1 MVEAGNQ
8 NNRGGSSTIFSVVPH
23 LIMVFNYGTAMIP
36 LDMLQT
42 KCTFLVVIDM
52 TD

>member
-8 NNRGGSSTIFSVVPH
+8 NNRGGFLTFSVVPH

-42 KCTFLVVIDM
+42 KCPFLVVIDM